1 MVNLAIQPIPLI
13 PLLDRRGRALDY
25 NVHAGVSVN
34 RWLKFVAVL
43 VIAGIVVAVVSPE
56 FTPQPTGA
64 SFSKATH
71 RTHLAVAFAVIQA
84 ASRWVPQS
92 TPSPLAVLFQH
103 SSDCSTD
110 LIALYCTRLC

>member
-1 MVNLAIQPIPLI
+1 MST
-13 PLLDRRGRALDY
+13 R
-25 NVHAGVSVN
+25 GVSVN
-34 RWLKFVAVL
+34 RWLKLVAVL

-56 FTPQPTGA
+56 FAPPTVA

-71 RTHLAVAFAVIQA
+71 RTHLAVAFAVIKA

-92 TPSPLAVLFQH
+92 IPSLLAVLFQESGH
-103 SSDCSTD
+103 YPAD

>member
-1 MVNLAIQPIPLI
+1 M
-13 PLLDRRGRALDY
+13 
-25 NVHAGVSVN
+25 N
-34 RWLKFVAVL
+34 RWLKVVAVL

-56 FTPQPTGA
+56 FAPQPTVA

-71 RTHLAVAFAVIQA
+71 RTHLAVAFAVIKA

-92 TPSPLAVLFQH
+92 TPSPLAVVFHH
-103 SSDCSTD
+103 SGDYPTD

>member
-1 MVNLAIQPIPLI
+1 M
-13 PLLDRRGRALDY
+13 
-25 NVHAGVSVN
+25 N
-34 RWLKFVAVL
+34 RWLKLVAVL
-43 VIAGIVVAVVSPE
+43 VIAGIAVAVVSPE
-56 FTPQPTGA
+56 FTPQPTVA

-92 TPSPLAVLFQH
+92 RPSPLAVLFQT
-103 SSDCSTD
+103 SGDYRTD